1 MTENL
6 QNQTFRRRRFYLRS
20 ALSLTLLAGALILGN
35 IGAVRADD
43 INRDGDGTLVKHDAG
58 VFQSDP
64 TYEDAQYDSE
74 AQLQIYGG
82 KSAFPTPR
90 PLIEVGREL
99 YNAGP
104 FSESGTFLGT
114 LNPTYNQFYVYGDWR
129 TALAFNDNGAA
140 EVGQVATRLNLE
152 FDYRFTATE
161 RVHWLIRPL
170 DGQGKFTR
178 CEFFGDDTSNDQDRE
193 CDLQLDGNLDALFFE
208 GDGGAIY
215 SGLSGNYSPIDVPFS
230 FGLMPLLFQNGIWI
244 EDAFTGAAVAIP
256 ALNSPALDISNM
268 EFSFFAGV
276 DKVTNPGIV
285 DNDGLAADHNVN
297 IYGAATFVEAREGYW
312 EAGIAHLDGQAG
324 LDDQS
329 FSNATLALTK
339 RYGAWLSN
347 SSRVVY
353 SFGQNR
359 DNNAQQTA
367 DGVIFLIEN
376 SLITNKPSTWVPYAN
391 FFVGLDRP
399 QSAARAG
406 GAGGILKNTGI
417 NFETDGLTNFPK
429 LEDSGHNTFGGALGM
444 EYLFALNRQLVVEAA
459 AFQVIDGRNEVGRAA
474 LGDEYGLG
482 IRYQF
487 PLNEAWILRAD
498 AMHGWRMEEENLAG
512 ARFEIRR
519 KF

>member
-1 MTENL
+1 
-6 QNQTFRRRRFYLRS
+6 LRP
-20 ALSLTLLAGALILGN
+20 AGGVALLAGALVLAGIQGVVAAE
-35 IGAVRADD
+35 IISDSIATKVE
-43 INRDGDGTLVKHDAG
+43 HDSS
-58 VFQSDP
+58 VFQPDP
-64 TYEDAQYDSE
+64 DYEDAGYDAE
-74 AQLQIYGG
+74 AQLEIYGG
-82 KSAFPTPR
+82 KSAYPTPR
-90 PLIEVGREL
+90 PLIEAGREL
-99 YNAGP
+99 YSAGP
-104 FSESGTFLGT
+104 FIEAGTFLGT

-129 TALAFNDNGAA
+129 TAVAFNDNGLG
-140 EVGQVATRLNLE
+140 EVGQVATRLNLD

-161 RVHWLIRPL
+161 RIHWFIGPL
-170 DGQGKFTR
+170 DGQGEFTR
-178 CEFFGDDTSNDQDRE
+178 CEFFGDDAPNNDPDRE

-215 SGLSGNYSPIDVPFS
+215 SGLSGEYSSIDVPFS

-256 ALNSPALDISNM
+256 ALNSPSLDISNM
-268 EFSFFAGV
+268 DFTFFAGF

-297 IYGAATFVEAREGYW
+297 IYGAATFIEATQGYW
-312 EAGIAHLDGQAG
+312 EAGIAYLDGQSG
-324 LDDQS
+324 LNDQS
-329 FSNATLALTK
+329 FANATLAFSK

-376 SLITNKPSTWVPYAN
+376 SLITHKPTTLVPYAN
-391 FFVGLDRP
+391 FFIGLDRP

-417 NFETDGLTNFPK
+417 NFETDGLTGFPK
-429 LEDSGHNTFGGALGM
+429 LDDTGQNTVGGALGV
-444 EYLFALNRQLVVEAA
+444 EYLFNLDRQLVVEAA
-459 AFQVIDGRNEVGRAA
+459 AFQVIEGENEIGRSAR
-474 LGDEYGLG
+474 GDEYALG

-487 PLNEAWILRAD
+487 PLNEAWIFRSD
-498 AMHGWRMEEENLAG
+498 AMHGWRMEDENLAG
-512 ARFEIRR
+512 LRFEFRR